1 MFEMRYPKKMRSNIE
16 SATSYTKKA
25 TTINK
30 KTNQKTHVK
39 NINRLLKIW
48 KTHAQQQIQKKKWKK
63 NELVAQC

>member
-1 MFEMRYPKKMRSNIE
+1 MRSNIE

-48 KTHAQQQIQKKKWKK
+48 KTHAQQQIQKKK
-63 NELVAQC
+63 